1 MKHILILTLG
11 LATALAGC
19 NQNDHTIVAGGPDA
33 NDDYNAA
40 AAGNVVLPPSIASSK
55 SYRCADNTIVKV
67 DWLSDGKS
75 ANIRVGDAETPTQV
89 TAAEEGK
96 PMAGPEG
103 YSLEGTSAA
112 GSVKIGLPGK
122 SAQSCQG

>member
-1 MKHILILTLG
+1 MKHSLLLTLG
-11 LATALAGC
+11 LATVLAGC
-19 NQNDHTIVAGGPDA
+19 NQSDHTIVAGPDT

-40 AAGNVVLPPSIASSK
+40 AAGNVVLPPSITSSK

-67 DWLSDGKS
+67 EWLSDGKS
-75 ANIRVGDAETPTQV
+75 ANLRVGEAEAPTQV

-96 PMAGPEG
+96 PMTGPGG
-103 YSLEGTSAA
+103 YSLEGTSGA